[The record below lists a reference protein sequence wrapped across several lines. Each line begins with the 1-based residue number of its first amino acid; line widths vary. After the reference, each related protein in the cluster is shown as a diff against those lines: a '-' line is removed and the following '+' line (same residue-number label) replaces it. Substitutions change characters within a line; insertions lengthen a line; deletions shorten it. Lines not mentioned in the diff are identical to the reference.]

1 MSITNSNDYILL
13 NNWQILLMSAA
24 FCSVEPIVTEK
35 VVDKARY
42 PKLFSIMLGESL
54 YKDTIA
60 ITLFDTIR
68 EMVVDSNNPNFDIE
82 SSDIGLLILR
92 FLEVVAGSILIGF
105 VAGIITTVIFK
116 NLRFLVKEEG
126 VTEMAIT
133 ILTGYLA
140 YICSEA
146 L

>member
-1 MSITNSNDYILL
+1 MSITNRGDFIVLA
-13 NNWQILLMSAA
+13 NWQILLMSAA

-68 EMVVDSNNPNFDIE
+68 EMVQDSNDPNFDIE
-82 SSDIGLLILR
+82 SSDIGLLVLR

-105 VAGIITTVIFK
+105 IAGILTTLIFK

-126 VTEMAIT
+126 ISEMAIT

-140 YICSEA
+140 YISSEA